1 MAPFS
6 SPFWVDGMG
15 VLPFLMQTGGIYL
28 CPCYGRGNPSLISKP
43 TARPQLTSAYQT
55 GACSRRLLIPQLLG
69 KWVTFGFALFIP
81 KENNGMSSS

>member
-1 MAPFS
+1 MTPFS
-6 SPFWVDGMG
+6 SASWVGG
-15 VLPFLMQTGGIYL
+15 TGALPFLMQAGGIYL
-28 CPCYGRGNPSLISKP
+28 CPCCGNPSLMSKP

-81 KENNGMSSS
+81 KEDNGMSSS